1 MAQGRDRRQA
11 GTHRNIARAVQVVRQ
26 LRQPEQRGAI
36 EIVPAAGWLSQLS
49 A

>member
-1 MAQGRDRRQA
+1 
-11 GTHRNIARAVQVVRQ
+11 VQVVRQ

-36 EIVPAAGWLSQLS
+36 EIAPAAGWLACLS